1 MGHLKGHELVQK
13 SRNDL
18 LEELA
23 SLEKKMF
30 ELKGQ
35 KAAGSKLTEIKQARR
50 DIARVKTILMQKQRA
65 ALKEKYTNKKYV
77 PVDLRAHTEKS
88 IRGKLAAKYANKM
101 TAAETRRNKFLHPIK
116 FALKAQ

>member
-1 MGHLKGHELVQK
+1 MGHLKGHELRQK

-35 KAAGSKLTEIKQARR
+35 KSAGSKLNEIKQARR
-50 DIARVKTILMQKQRA
+50 DIARVKTILMEQQRA
-65 ALKEKYTNKKYV
+65 ALNKKYENKKYV
-77 PVDLRAHTEKS
+77 PVDLRKHTEKS
-88 IRGKLAAKYANKM
+88 IRSKLAAKYANKM
-101 TAAETRRNKFLHPIK
+101 TAAEIRRNKFLHPVK
-116 FALKAQ
+116 FALKA

>member
-1 MGHLKGHELVQK
+1 MGHLKGHELREK

-35 KAAGSKLTEIKQARR
+35 KAAGSKLNEIKDARR
-50 DIARVKTILMQKQRA
+50 DIARVKTILMEKQRA
-65 ALKEKYTNKKYV
+65 ALKEKYTNKKYI
-77 PVDLRAHTEKS
+77 PVDLRKHTEKAL
-88 IRGKLAAKYANKM
+88 RTKLAAKYANKM
-101 TAAETRRNKFLHPIK
+101 TAAQIRRNKFLHPVK

>member
-1 MGHLKGHELVQK
+1 MGHLKGKDLRQK

-35 KAAGSKLTEIKQARR
+35 KSAGSKLNEIKQARR
-50 DIARVKTILMQKQRA
+50 DIARVKTILMEQQRK
-65 ALKEKYTNKKYV
+65 ALNEKYAGKKYV
-77 PVDLRAHTEKS
+77 PVDIRKHTEKS
-88 IRGKLAAKYANKM
+88 IRSKLAPKYANKM
-101 TAAETRRNKFLHPIK
+101 TSAQIRRNKFLHPVK
-116 FALKAQ
+116 FALKA

>member
-1 MGHLKGHELVQK
+1 MGHLKGHELRQK

-35 KAAGSKLTEIKQARR
+35 KTAGSKLTEIKQARR
-50 DIARVKTILMQKQRA
+50 DIARVKTILMEQQRA
-65 ALKEKYTNKKYV
+65 ALKTKYENKKYI
-77 PVDLRAHTEKS
+77 PVDLRAHREKS
-88 IRGKLAAKYANKM
+88 VRSRLAPKYANKM
-101 TAAETRRNKFLHPIK
+101 TAAQIRRNKFLHPVK
-116 FALKAQ
+116 FALKA

>member
-1 MGHLKGHELVQK
+1 MGHLKGHELRQK

-35 KAAGSKLTEIKQARR
+35 KAAGSKLNEIKQARR
-50 DIARVKTILMQKQRA
+50 DIARVKTILMEQQRA
-65 ALKEKYTNKKYV
+65 ALNKKYEGKKHV
-77 PVDLRAHTEKS
+77 PVDLRKHTEKS
-88 IRGKLAAKYANKM
+88 IRGKLCAKYANKM
-101 TAAETRRNKFLHPIK
+101 TSAEIRRNKFLHPVK
-116 FALKAQ
+116 FALKA